1 MKLSIDGTSSVGLR
15 LAYRFWIELGRP
27 ARFEKRKTME
37 EWEPQM
43 ESLWRKSGLGYPEF
57 RWFLIWVLRKDDPDG
72 AKYGNDF
79 TAHNLRAARDPM
91 ASLVKQFAVTFFEVF
106 MPKADKVI
114 PLLIEKREREEEASR
129 LTDAAGQPL
138 KWIDVLP
145 EDAPPWERE
154 KARWMDADDAVFPIC
169 GGPMA
174 DESMEQ
180 WVDRECRPLRN
191 PDWRCSKCVYGVSLD
206 GDDDVRTRWCSD
218 CAEERR
224 MWEDDDREWMCWE
237 APSESC
243 LTTE

>member
-1 MKLSIDGTSSVGLR
+1 MKLRIDGTSSVGLR